1 MAQRESGYERVERD
15 AYNTPRWVT
24 GVALEKILGPRFRR
38 GMTVWEC
45 AAGTG
50 LMVAE
55 LEAHGLK
62 VIASDIHAQPP
73 DDLFFPGDRVLVGDF
88 LDPVQ
93 PFLPFEFDAIITNPP
108 YKDGLAEKFVRRA
121 LELTKERR
129 GLVAMLLGVK
139 FDSAKSRADIFE
151 GHPAWGMKITLLDR
165 IWWFEPKLDANG
177 KVNGPSEDHA
187 WFIWD
192 WRNTGDRQM
201 HYGRAP
207 VVVLDEIR
215 EKIRKLKRG
224 ANGTASHTAEEA
236 RPEVSGELQ
245 RKRQRRKAA

>member
-24 GVALEKILGPRFRR
+24 GAMLKEVLGPRFWS
-38 GMTVWEC
+38 GSTVWEP

-50 LMVAE
+50 QMVAE
-55 LEAHGLK
+55 MQAHGLK
-62 VIASDIHAQPP
+62 VIASDIHVPEDNNLFAP
-73 DDLFFPGDRVLVGDF
+73 DRMLVGDF
-88 LDPVQ
+88 LGQQ

-121 LELTKERR
+121 LALTKERR

-139 FDSAKSRADIFE
+139 FDSAKTRADIFDE
-151 GHPAWGMKITLLDR
+151 HPAWGMKITLVDR

-192 WRNTGDRQM
+192 WRNTLGRQM
-201 HYGRAP
+201 RYGRAP
-207 VVVLDEIR
+207 DEVHADIR

-236 RPEVSGELQ
+236 RPEISGELQ